1 MAGFGYKNKYY
12 TNISNMRGGEHMKKL
27 FTSLLVLSVLF
38 ATSGV
43 PALAHAGKTPKPA
56 SHIVCIDPGHGGT
69 DTGATMTDINGTITE
84 ANENLQVA
92 TDLENLLTS
101 AGVQWVATRTTDVT
115 LSNADRYNFCNSQG
129 AGLELSIHMNGSTNH
144 AIDYTE
150 VLYGKQTKDL
160 AWAQTLDSAM
170 ANLSA
175 ATGPGT
181 IQNNGVTNY
190 ADGVL
195 LKSNMPAALAETV
208 FITSLDEYNLLTD
221 GTGNRQQAI
230 AQQLENGV
238 LTWLS
243 TH

>member
-1 MAGFGYKNKYY
+1 
-12 TNISNMRGGEHMKKL
+12 MKKV
-27 FTSLLVLSVLF
+27 FTSLLVLSIIFV
-38 ATSGV
+38 TSGI
-43 PALAHAGKTPKPA
+43 PALAQGGKTPKPV

-69 DTGATMTDINGTITE
+69 DSGATMSGGNGTITE

-92 TDLENLLTS
+92 ANLENLLTT

-115 LSNADRYNFCNSQG
+115 RSNADRYNFCNSQG
-129 AGLELSIHMNGSTNH
+129 AGLAVSIHMNGSTNH
-144 AIDYTE
+144 SIDYTE
-150 VLYGKQTKDL
+150 VLYGKQMKDL
-160 AWAQTLDSAM
+160 AWAQTLDNAM

-175 ATGPGT
+175 ATGSGT

-208 FITSLDEYNLLTD
+208 FITSQDEYNLLTD
-221 GTGNRQQAI
+221 GTGNRQQEI
-230 AQQLENGV
+230 ARQLENGV